1 MGTIMARDIYP
12 RLAGGVEVAAVVD
25 RHLERGGPLAAG
37 LGATAYVS
45 LDAALRERSI
55 DAVDIRLQHAAHSA
69 ATIEALQHGL
79 HVLVEKPLATTLEE
93 CYAMIAAADRAGLTV
108 AVAENY
114 PHLAAVRATRA
125 ALASGVVGELLTLR
139 STRVYTLEGV
149 WANTV
154 WRQGE
159 NPMAGILWDQGTHHT
174 SMLRAI
180 AGEVTSVA
188 ARSSSRLATEGAEA
202 VMLTLQFKS
211 GVVGQSLYCWGA
223 PAVELETEAT
233 AFGTSGRVEITVDY
247 EGGRGLARISVPEGS
262 RNLSAVESYYDSH
275 RLIVEDWANAIHTGA
290 APRGGLADATADVEG
305 GGGGRGWWWWRV
317 GSRSR
322 GGGPRS
328 RSGRCGHREHV
339 ERGPDRAADLAARG
353 GAAVGRAVGHVAVG
367 GPVPRAR
374 AFRPARRR
382 PVPARQ
388 TVAGRRVDRCRGAP
402 SRGGL
407 AGCRR
412 AGVPDARRRRLNH
425 GGGIRAARP
434 DSQAPDAYE
443 RREGRPARPLLGRL
457 DDPRQDPRQWGA
469 APSGAGP
476 DAHGAAGTD
485 YPERH
490 GLDAR
495 RRHPLLHRHT
505 GEGRASFPHHGG
517 DRVDRRWHRRAHRGR
532 PRQSR
537 RHVH

>member
-1 MGTIMARDIYP
+1 VTLRVALLGAGAMGTIMARDIYP
-12 RLAGGVEVAAVVD
+12 RLAGEVEVAAVVD

-154 WRQGE
+154 WRQGD

-202 VMLTLQFKS
+202 IMLTLQFES

-247 EGGRGLARISVPEGS
+247 EGGRGLARFSVPEGS
-262 RNLSAVESYYDSH
+262 RDLSAVESYYDSH
-275 RLIVEDWANAIHTGA
+275 RLIVEDWANAIRTGA
-290 APRGGLADATADVEG
+290 APRVGLADATADVE
-305 GGGGRGWWWWRV
+305 V
-317 GSRSR
+317 VVAA
-322 GGGPRS
+322 
-328 RSGRCGHREHV
+328 RES
-339 ERGPDRAADLAARG
+339 LARG
-353 GAAVGRAVGHVAVG
+353 GAPVALWEVRT
-367 GPVPRAR
+367 P
-374 AFRPARRR
+374 
-382 PVPARQ
+382 
-388 TVAGRRVDRCRGAP
+388 
-402 SRGGL
+402 
-407 AGCRR
+407 
-412 AGVPDARRRRLNH
+412 
-425 GGGIRAARP
+425 
-434 DSQAPDAYE
+434 
-443 RREGRPARPLLGRL
+443 
-457 DDPRQDPRQWGA
+457 
-469 APSGAGP
+469 
-476 DAHGAAGTD
+476 
-485 YPERH
+485 
-490 GLDAR
+490 
-495 RRHPLLHRHT
+495 
-505 GEGRASFPHHGG
+505 
-517 DRVDRRWHRRAHRGR
+517 
-532 PRQSR
+532 
-537 RHVH
+537 